1 MLVII
6 MGGIMRRN
14 YKIIIISV
22 YHISERRVKKIT
34 RLKIRRLANHL
45 PRAQVKHLVPIHIS
59 YLKKKNIPIHLSP
72 LKYLPNSR
80 T

>member
-22 YHISERRVKKIT
+22 YHISETSEK
-34 RLKIRRLANHL
+34 NH
-45 PRAQVKHLVPIHIS
+45 PT
-59 YLKKKNIPIHLSP
+59 KNTKVS
-72 LKYLPNSR
+72 
-80 T
+80 